1 MSGFLSW
8 ITSLFSRQPAT
19 TSQPHQSTRLFNPAE
34 SDNHKTPETQ
44 NDWIGQLEGNLFA
57 WLLETE
63 PKKLDAA
70 PSERAAFEP
79 ALEALEERIAT
90 GKLEELPR
98 QPGTLPLLLKALSA
112 ETTERRQISRI
123 ILSDPVLTEHLLQIV
138 NSPFFRYNQ
147 NRIESVDQAVFVLGL
162 NGIRSVAAAA
172 MMRPM
177 MSARNSREALFAQR
191 AWRWTLTCARATEM
205 IAKLR
210 GQNTSAYFVVGLM
223 PGLAYLTIRRE
234 MVRITRTLDSSA
246 DPSPALIRAAI
257 TRYQWHVCQ
266 VLANTWNLPPKYHAW
281 LLSAERPAPGQ
292 PHSPMTDGLLL
303 GSREILRHAHQRNLP
318 ERELYEILHLPPED
332 ITRVRTSLVDMLEEG
347 KTSPTSG

>member
-1 MSGFLSW
+1 MSGLFSW
-8 ITSLFSRQPAT
+8 IANLFSRQPPPPVDHA
-19 TSQPHQSTRLFNPAE
+19 PDTRLFNPAA
-34 SDNHKTPETQ
+34 PEKQ
-44 NDWIGQLEGNLFA
+44 DGPQSPDDWIAQLEDNLFA

-63 PKKLDAA
+63 PKKLKSASPDL
-70 PSERAAFEP
+70 EP
-79 ALEALEERIAT
+79 FLQALEERINN

-112 ETTERRQISRI
+112 ETTERREISRI

-147 NRIESVDQAVFVLGL
+147 NHVESVDQAVFVLGL
-162 NGIRSVAAAA
+162 NGIRSVVAAA

-191 AWRWTLTCARATEM
+191 AWRWALTCARATEM
-205 IAKLR
+205 IAKRR
-210 GQNTSAYFVVGLM
+210 GEDTSAYFVLGLM

-234 MVRITRTLDSSA
+234 LVRISRLMDNG
-246 DPSPALIRAAI
+246 PEPQPELIHTAI

-281 LLSAERPAPGQ
+281 LLAAERPAPGQ
-292 PHSPMTDGLLL
+292 PHSPLTDGLLL

-318 ERELYEILHLPPED
+318 EQELYEILHLAPEEV
-332 ITRVRTSLVDMLEEG
+332 TQVRHTLVGMLEEG
-347 KTSPTSG
+347 KTSPTSS

>member
-8 ITSLFSRQPAT
+8 IASLFSRQPDSSADT
-19 TSQPHQSTRLFNPAE
+19 GHDTRLFNPTHSE
-34 SDNHKTPETQ
+34 KRDTPDIQ
-44 NDWIGQLEGNLFA
+44 GNWIGQLEDNLFA
-57 WLLETE
+57 WLLDTE
-63 PKKLDAA
+63 PKKLKADL
-70 PSERAAFEP
+70 SDFEP
-79 ALEALEERIAT
+79 AFHELEQRIAT

-191 AWRWTLTCARATEM
+191 AWRWALTCARATEM

-210 GQNTSAYFVVGLM
+210 GQDTSAYFVVGLI

-234 MVRITRTLDSSA
+234 LVRISRTLGTGPEPD
-246 DPSPALIRAAI
+246 PALIRAAI
-257 TRYQWHVCQ
+257 GKYQWHVCQ
-266 VLANTWNLPPKYHAW
+266 VLANSWNLPPKYHAW
-281 LLSAERPAPGQ
+281 LFATERPAPGQ
-292 PHSPMTDGLLL
+292 PHSPLTDGLLL
-303 GSREILRHAHQRNLP
+303 GSREILRHSHQRNLP
-318 ERELYEILHLPPED
+318 EQQLYEILHLPPED
-332 ITRVRTSLVDMLEEG
+332 VTRVRNMLVDMLEEG

>member
-1 MSGFLSW
+1 MSGLFSW
-8 ITSLFSRQPAT
+8 ITNLFSRQPPPPVDTA
-19 TSQPHQSTRLFNPAE
+19 PGTRLFNPA
-34 SDNHKTPETQ
+34 DPEKQ
-44 NDWIGQLEGNLFA
+44 DAPQSPDDWIAQLEYNLFA

-63 PKKLDAA
+63 PKKLESSPA
-70 PSERAAFEP
+70 SQEP
-79 ALEALEERIAT
+79 FLQALEERINN

-98 QPGTLPLLLKALSA
+98 QPGTLPLLLQALSA
-112 ETTERRQISRI
+112 ETTERREISRI

-147 NRIESVDQAVFVLGL
+147 NHIESVDQAVFVLGL

-191 AWRWTLTCARATEM
+191 AWRWALTCARATEM
-205 IAKLR
+205 IAKR
-210 GQNTSAYFVVGLM
+210 QGEDTSAYFVLGLM

-234 MVRITRTLDSSA
+234 LVRISRLMDNG
-246 DPSPALIRAAI
+246 PEPQPELIHAAI

-281 LLSAERPAPGQ
+281 LLATERPAPNQ
-292 PHSPMTDGLLL
+292 PHSPLTDGLLL

-318 ERELYEILHLPPED
+318 EQELYEILHLAPED
-332 ITRVRTSLVDMLEEG
+332 ITRVRNTLVDMLEEG
-347 KTSPTSG
+347 KTSPTSS